1 MILVI
6 IAPAQQSIF
15 STMLVNILWQQGTRK
30 NIALKYIASHICNRN
45 RHTNNILHALTT
57 IPLQRIGAQVHANS
71 TLIDQKKLRLAH
83 VCAQKQHMLRDG
95 HQVIAFGLEDLL
107 FLQDFAQGP
116 GLERHRLHLCAKV
129 IQDARPI
136 PPRGPAEPALAV
148 RTVRRTK
155 HQLFFQAHA
164 PILFDILRR
173 LDLDTQSIQT
183 SKETAATLALHCA
196 LLLVFVQVLLR
207 HGNKSATT

>member
-1 MILVI
+1 M
-6 IAPAQQSIF
+6 
-15 STMLVNILWQQGTRK
+15 STTRK
-30 NIALKYIASHICNRN
+30 NIALKYIASHSCNRN

-83 VCAQKQHMLRDG
+83 VCAQKQHMLCDG
-95 HQVIAFGLEDLL
+95 HQVIAFGLENLL
-107 FLQDFAQGP
+107 FLQHFAQGL
-116 GLERHRLHLCAKV
+116 GLKRHRLHLCAKV
-129 IQDARPI
+129 VQDARPI

-148 RTVRRTK
+148 RTK
-155 HQLFFQAHA
+155 HQLFLQAHA
-164 PILFDILRR
+164 PILFDIFRR

-196 LLLVFVQVLLR
+196 LLFVFVQVLLR
-207 HGNKSATT
+207 HGNKFATT